1 MMFSALPRPGGAEFL
16 FVFIEPLSR
25 RRKQKCGNS
34 LDFLL
39 RGKYNMSGI
48 VYSGRGV
55 PGRVSLITGV
65 RAGERVFAPCCVF

>member
-1 MMFSALPRPGGAEFL
+1 
-16 FVFIEPLSR
+16 
-25 RRKQKCGNS
+25 
-34 LDFLL
+34 
-39 RGKYNMSGI
+39 MSGI